1 MKNIKLI
8 NILTP
13 ILVAL
18 MIIPA
23 DIVYVLSE
31 IQNYLFKVFLYLAF
45 FAVVVVPAVLVFIFY
60 NKRNEKRIHENFN
73 NKKIDFRLIIF
84 ISAIIEMLLLDVKSS
99 NIPLTFSFTAKENS
113 TVLIDQKLNVSNG
126 ADVKY
131 F

>member
-31 IQNYLFKVFLYLAF
+31 SQNYLFKLFLYLAF
-45 FAVVVVPAVLVFIFY
+45 SAVVVVPAVLVSVFY
-60 NKRNEKRIHENFN
+60 NKRNEK
-73 NKKIDFRLIIF
+73 KD
-84 ISAIIEMLLLDVKSS
+84 S
-99 NIPLTFSFTAKENS
+99 
-113 TVLIDQKLNVSNG
+113 
-126 ADVKY
+126 
-131 F
+131 